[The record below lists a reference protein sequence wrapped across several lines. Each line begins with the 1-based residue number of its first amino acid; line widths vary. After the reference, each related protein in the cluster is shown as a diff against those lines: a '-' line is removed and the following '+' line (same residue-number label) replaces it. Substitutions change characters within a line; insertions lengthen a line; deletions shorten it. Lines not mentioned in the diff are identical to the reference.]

1 ALPVGQR
8 PALDRWVLSELNSLV
23 EKVDKALDN
32 FDATGAARPIQEFVE
47 LLSNWYVRR
56 SRRRFWRSE
65 QDEDKAAA
73 YATLYECLATL
84 SKLLTPFTPFLAEEI
99 YRNLVSSVDE
109 TAPESVHLSNF
120 PQPDEALIDAKLMA
134 DTALLMRLV
143 SLGHAARNKAG
154 LKVRQ
159 PLAQLLIKVRT
170 PEEREVIEGLADQ
183 VLEELNV
190 KSLAF
195 VEEPDLVEYQ
205 IEPDP
210 RLLGPKYGALYPKI
224 KEALTSLDTY
234 SVVEKVRSGEE
245 VEVTTEGQK
254 VVLLPEEVKIEPL
267 PREGLAVAEEGGYLV
282 GVTTTLTEELR
293 REGLAR
299 EVVRRIQTLRKE
311 ADFKIEDTIVTY
323 FEAHPILVQV
333 MEEYGEYI
341 KRETLSTALV
351 QGGASPGCATKS
363 YSIEGYGITLAL
375 KQG

>member
-1 ALPVGQR
+1 
-8 PALDRWVLSELNSLV
+8 
-23 EKVDKALDN
+23 
-32 FDATGAARPIQEFVE
+32 
-47 LLSNWYVRR
+47 
-56 SRRRFWRSE
+56 
-65 QDEDKAAA
+65 
-73 YATLYECLATL
+73 
-84 SKLLTPFTPFLAEEI
+84 
-99 YRNLVSSVDE
+99 
-109 TAPESVHLSNF
+109 
-120 PQPDEALIDAKLMA
+120 
-134 DTALLMRLV
+134 
-143 SLGHAARNKAG
+143 
-154 LKVRQ
+154 
-159 PLAQLLIKVRT
+159 LIKVRT
-170 PEEREVIEGLADQ
+170 PEEQEVIEGLAAQ
-183 VLEELNV
+183 LLGELNV

-210 RLLGPKYGALYPKI
+210 RSLGPKYGALYPKI

-254 VVLLPEEVKIEPL
+254 VVLLPQEVKIEPL
-267 PREGLAVAEEGGYLV
+267 SREGLAVAGEGGYLV

-323 FEAHPILVQV
+323 FEAHSILVQV

-351 QGGASPGCATKS
+351 QGGAPPGCVTKS

-375 KQG
+375 KQS